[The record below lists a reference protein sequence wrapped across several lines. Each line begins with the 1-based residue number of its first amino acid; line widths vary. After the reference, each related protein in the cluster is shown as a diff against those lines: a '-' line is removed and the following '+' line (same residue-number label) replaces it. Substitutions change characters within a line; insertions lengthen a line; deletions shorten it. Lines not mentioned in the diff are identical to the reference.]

1 MLGTIVNTA
10 AILAGGLVGLLI
22 KGGLKEKYKN
32 IVMQA
37 LALCVIFVGASSA
50 LKGLMDENAE
60 AILFI
65 ISLVIG
71 SGIGEFLGIENKLQS
86 MGDYIQSKTGGKESN
101 ISQGFVT
108 ASLMFCVG
116 TMAILGSL
124 ESGISGNHTTLFVKS
139 VLDGTSSIIFAST
152 LGIGVLISG
161 VSVFL
166 YQGALTLCASFIQPY
181 LTSDMIREISIVGG
195 IMIFA
200 LGLNMMEIKKIK
212 VGNMLPA
219 IVIPIVY
226 YIPAVNQFFQMV
238 FGGFAK

>member
-1 MLGTIVNTA
+1 MLGTVVNTA
-10 AILAGGLVGLLI
+10 AILIGGLVGLLI

-37 LALCVIFVGASSA
+37 LALCVMFVGASSA
-50 LKGLMDENAE
+50 LKGLMDKNAE

-65 ISLVIG
+65 VSLVIG
-71 SGIGEFLGIENKLQS
+71 SGIGEFLGIENKLQT

-124 ESGISGNHTTLFVKS
+124 DSGISGNHTTLFVKS

-152 LGIGVLISG
+152 LGVGVLISAA
-161 VSVFL
+161 SVFL

-181 LTSDMIREISIVGG
+181 LTNDMIREISIVGG

-219 IVIPIVY
+219 ILIPIIY
-226 YIPAVNQFFQMV
+226 YIPAINQFFQMI
-238 FGGFAK
+238 FGVFAK

>member
-219 IVIPIVY
+219 IVIPIIY